1 MFSNELVCNIIDY
14 IERNLYEEIK
24 IDDIARAMYFN
35 RTYIMK
41 KFKREIGISI
51 VNYINTIKI
60 YNSLKYLKYDKSI
73 LEVAL
78 KNGFNSQEYYSEIF
92 KSVLGVSPIT
102 YKKYITF
109 TSKFNKKE
117 TQSIE
122 QNIIKIE
129 LLISN
134 VQKYM
139 DNRKPQVTTKK
150 LSLFS

>member
-1 MFSNELVCNIIDY
+1 MFSNELVCDIIEY
-14 IERNLYEEIK
+14 INRNLYEEIK

-41 KFKREIGISI
+41 KFKKEIGTSI
-51 VNYINTIKI
+51 INYINTVKI

-73 LEVAL
+73 LEVAI
-78 KNGFNSQEYYSEIF
+78 KNGFNSQEYYSEMF
-92 KSVLGVSPIT
+92 KSVLGIPPLT
-102 YKKYITF
+102 YKKYISY
-109 TSKFNKKE
+109 TSKLNKSE
-117 TQSIE
+117 IHSIE

-139 DNRKPQVTTKK
+139 NNRKPQITTKK

>member
-1 MFSNELVCNIIDY
+1 MFSNELVCNILDY
-14 IERNLYEEIK
+14 IQRNLYEEIK
-24 IDDIARAMYFN
+24 IDDIVRVMYFN

-41 KFKREIGISI
+41 KFKREIGYSI
-51 VNYINTIKI
+51 VNYINIMKI
-60 YNSLKYLKYDKSI
+60 YNSLKYLKYDKNI

-92 KSVLGVSPIT
+92 KSVIGVPPIT

-109 TSKFNKKE
+109 TNKLSNNNIHTINK
-117 TQSIE
+117 
-122 QNIIKIE
+122 NIINIE
-129 LLISN
+129 SLITY

-139 DNRKPQVTTKK
+139 NNRKPQVITKK